1 MKYLRDTPSESVFGA
16 SFRSGLPQ
24 RFVLLC
30 LAAVLLVGCGR
41 ETTDSP
47 RAAETIA
54 EQPVEAADEAA
65 RLAMQRGDWAAA
77 QARIQE
83 ALLVRP
89 NDPVVLELAGDIAAA
104 SRRFSE
110 AVELYQS
117 AVENTPKPTLALL
130 DKVGKGWMNLG
141 RPFEAVR
148 TLESA
153 VQLYP
158 NQPAVRTDL
167 AGLLAALGMQHQ
179 AGPHLQWL
187 AMRGHAGVSE
197 LIMLSDL
204 ARPQNNVAMSEYSL
218 KHYPADLRPQFSL
231 SIADAYKDDWSKV
244 RERLRPVVAKYPEF
258 TIAHAY
264 YGRAIVELDDDEAV
278 QTWAASLP
286 EGIEDEPQYW
296 MAAGIWAER
305 QGDVKQAARGYWEAA
320 MREDDNAE
328 ALSRLGI
335 VLAELQRD
343 ADSRAISE
351 RAGQLAQMRDAVDL
365 LHSRQDNSQQVA
377 VRIAKAM
384 QELGRPWEAA
394 GWLRAGAMMDQ
405 AIDPSLRQVYASVRA
420 TLTAKTPWQLPES
433 KIAKELDLSHFPA
446 VSWASGK
453 RNSIAKASPS
463 GSGGRGIRFEDQAAS
478 RNLNHVCAVQTP
490 DRGEAGLWIYQS
502 GAGGAAAIDFDLDG
516 WGDVYLTA
524 MDGTPQQDNSSPN
537 RCFRNLAGQFLD
549 VTPQAALG
557 DAGFAQGLA
566 VGDVNSDGF
575 DDIYVAN
582 YGRNRLYQNNG
593 DGTFTDVTDA
603 SGLRGND
610 WTTSVAIA
618 DINQDGYA
626 DLFDVGYCNGR
637 DPFEVPC
644 KEEGKI
650 MACLPK
656 SFPAQSDRVWQ
667 GQPEGRFV
675 EVTDTWLEKHDS
687 AHGLGIVV
695 GQFDEIPGLDVY
707 VANDMAA
714 NHFWSAATDRDGAF
728 ALSEQA
734 VVRGLAV
741 DRRSLSQASMGIAV
755 GDPDRDGDFDFY
767 LTHFAAEY
775 NTYYEQ
781 IRPGMWADLTSRVG
795 LAEPTMPLL
804 AFGTQWFDADNDG
817 SLELMVA
824 NGHLNDFRYKGDA
837 YRMPMQLFHRQ
848 SDGKWSL
855 LDPDQLGEYFRT
867 KRLARSL
874 IHLDVDRDGRQDAL
888 VTHLFDPV
896 SLLVNQSVATS
907 SSAELGSSRSPRSIA
922 FYLKGTEGHRDAIG
936 AIVSVEIAGKPY
948 VGQLFAGNGYQCS
961 SERCVRFGLAEAAGA
976 EQISV
981 QWPSGK
987 REMFGSLNRGGEF
1000 LLREGSGQAF
1010 PLPRR

>member
-1 MKYLRDTPSESVFGA
+1 M
-16 SFRSGLPQ
+16 
-24 RFVLLC
+24 
-30 LAAVLLVGCGR
+30 
-41 ETTDSP
+41 
-47 RAAETIA
+47 
-54 EQPVEAADEAA
+54 
-65 RLAMQRGDWAAA
+65 
-77 QARIQE
+77 
-83 ALLVRP
+83 
-89 NDPVVLELAGDIAAA
+89 ELAGDIAAA

-117 AVENTPKPTLALL
+117 AVENTPKPSLALL

-158 NQPAVRTDL
+158 KQPAVRTDL

-187 AMRGHAGVSE
+187 VMRGHAGVNE

-204 ARPQNNVAMSEYSL
+204 ARPQNDVAISEYSL
-218 KHYPADLRPQFSL
+218 KHSPADLRPQFSL

-264 YGRAIVELDDDEAV
+264 YGRAIAELGDEDTV
-278 QTWAASLP
+278 QDWSMSLP

-296 MAAGIWAER
+296 MAAAVWAER
-305 QGDVKQAARGYWEAA
+305 RGDIKQAARGYLQAA
-320 MREDDNAE
+320 TLEDDNAE
-328 ALSRLGI
+328 ALSRLAI
-335 VLAELQRD
+335 VLAELQMD
-343 ADSRAISE
+343 AASRAVSE
-351 RAGQLAQMRDAVDL
+351 RAGNLAQMRDAVDL
-365 LHSRQDNSQQVA
+365 LHSRQDNSQKVA
-377 VRIAKAM
+377 VRVAKAM
-384 QELGRPWEAA
+384 QSLGRPWEAA
-394 GWLRAGAMMDQ
+394 GWLRAGAMMNHEL
-405 AIDPSLRQVYASVRA
+405 DPSLREVYASVRA
-420 TLTAKTPWQLPES
+420 TLTAETPWQLPES
-433 KIAKELDLSHFPA
+433 KIANDLDLSDFPA
-446 VSWASGK
+446 ISWTSGK
-453 RNSIAKASPS
+453 GNSTNETAESAI
-463 GSGGRGIRFEDQAAS
+463 GGRGIRFDDQAGS
-478 RNLNHVCAVQTP
+478 RNLNHVCAVEMP
-490 DRGEAGLWIYQS
+490 ERGEAGLWIYQS
-502 GAGGAAAIDFDLDG
+502 GAGGAAALDFDLDG
-516 WGDVYLTA
+516 WMDVYLTA
-524 MDGTPQQDNSSPN
+524 MDGVPQQNNSAPN
-537 RCFRNLAGQFLD
+537 RCFRNLAGQFAD
-549 VTPQAALG
+549 VTGLSGLG

-575 DDIYVAN
+575 DDIYIAN
-582 YGRNRLYQNNG
+582 YGLNRLYQNNG

-603 SGLRGND
+603 WGLSGED
-610 WTTSVAIA
+610 WTTSVAMA
-618 DINQDGYA
+618 DIDQDGYA
-626 DLFDVGYCNGR
+626 DLFDVGYCGGR
-637 DPFEVPC
+637 DAFEVPC

-656 SFPAQSDRVWQ
+656 SFPAQRDRVWQ
-667 GQPEGRFV
+667 GQPDGRFV

-695 GQFDEIPGLDVY
+695 GRLDEVPGLDVY

-714 NHFWSAATDRDGAF
+714 NHFWSATTHRDGSF
-728 ALSEQA
+728 GLSEQA

-755 GDPDRDGDFDFY
+755 GDPDQDGDFDFY

-781 IRPGMWADLTSRVG
+781 IRPGLWADLTSRVG
-795 LAEPTMPLL
+795 LAEPTMPML

-824 NGHLNDFRYKGDA
+824 NGHLNDFREKGNA
-837 YRMPMQLFHRQ
+837 YRMPMQFFHRS
-848 SDGKWSL
+848 SDGGWST
-855 LDPDQLGEYFRT
+855 LDPDYLGEYFRS

-874 IHLDVDRDGRQDAL
+874 INLDVDRDGRQDAL

-896 SLLVNQSVATS
+896 ALLVNQSVGSLPAAKPATS
-907 SSAELGSSRSPRSIA
+907 DLPRSLA

-936 AIVSVEIAGKPY
+936 AIVSVEIAGKQS

-961 SERCVRFGLAEAAGA
+961 SERCVRFGLGDATSAERV
-976 EQISV
+976 SV
-981 QWPSGK
+981 QWPSGN
-987 REMFGSLNRGGEF
+987 REEFGPLKGGGEY
-1000 LLREGSGQAF
+1000 LLSEGSGEAF
-1010 PLPRR
+1010 PFRER